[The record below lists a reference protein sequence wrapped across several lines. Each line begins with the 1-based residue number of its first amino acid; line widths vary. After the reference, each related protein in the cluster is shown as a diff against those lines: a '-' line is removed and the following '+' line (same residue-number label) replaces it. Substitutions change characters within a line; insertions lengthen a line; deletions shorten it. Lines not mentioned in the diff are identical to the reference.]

1 MFFTLGRQSALSLRA
16 LKKHL
21 TSFKRLSSLVLRSN
35 DYRWTPSNWRRKGV
49 RIIEDS
55 EARVSSSL
63 LRTFFFND
71 RYLLTRRRE
80 ERGRREQCRVK
91 IDFIIR
97 RTRSFQIGCLGS
109 ASAVNFTVITRLK
122 NIVGKETSRAITS

>member
-1 MFFTLGRQSALSLRA
+1 MFFTLGRPSALSLRA

-71 RYLLTRRRE
+71 RYLLTQG
-80 ERGRREQCRVK
+80 RGRG
-91 IDFIIR
+91 
-97 RTRSFQIGCLGS
+97 RSNAGLRSIL
-109 ASAVNFTVITRLK
+109 L
-122 NIVGKETSRAITS
+122 

>member
-1 MFFTLGRQSALSLRA
+1 MFFTLGRPSALSLRA

-21 TSFKRLSSLVLRSN
+21 TSFKRLSSRSCSN